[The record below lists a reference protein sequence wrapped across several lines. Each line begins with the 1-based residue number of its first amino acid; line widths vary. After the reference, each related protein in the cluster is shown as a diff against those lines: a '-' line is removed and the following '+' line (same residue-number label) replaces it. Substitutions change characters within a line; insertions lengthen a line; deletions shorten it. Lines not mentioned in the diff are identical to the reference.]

1 MTQPVWKLSVDVE
14 AKTATF
20 KGDMGEAA
28 KTARKSFTDIE
39 HGAAGMAQSTRMSMT
54 DAREGVMLLGEQFGI
69 RLPRALTTFLA
80 ELGPVAGAIDAAF
93 PFIAVAALAGIL
105 IEKLVKLHEA
115 GIKLT
120 EDQIKFGSAAQGAF
134 NDLDKKLLQAGITA
148 DDLSNNHL
156 DALHKKLQLIDM
168 QSMDELSHTFG
179 ILQKA
184 ADALFKDLDSHW
196 YTFGKGSTGAKHA
209 LDAFQTQYESLLAQG
224 KNSEASDLLKGT
236 RDSAVAIL
244 AAQKQMQTGVTSTGN
259 NAADQAAYNRGVAAH
274 GLLIQ
279 ANIGWTHDEVQAQQ
293 TLVDTL
299 NDQVTAQG
307 KIGSLTNLNKSN
319 ATKAEDNGEATKRA
333 AMAREGVASK
343 QHIAEQGLA
352 ADRATADAA
361 LTVQRASIEQR
372 LASDISFAGRE
383 RDIKEAA
390 NKQDIAA
397 LDKSGKEYAQQLKTL
412 QDAALGITA
421 EYNTKVTELKSKASV
436 AENARDMQSME
447 QLEALKIAKEKE
459 GTAARMAVIN
469 SAIAEEQAKGLENT
483 QHYQELLRQRESE
496 AQKEAEVEKRLA
508 LDALDAQVRATQ
520 EAAAEKARASDRTIA
535 ISHGEGGGGAKQ
547 IAIEKQQEAA
557 SYQIKQQALRQM
569 LAMYQQAGQDRVKQ
583 ALETQAQLDQ
593 LTREHQQQQSNFNNE
608 EKNATRQMYAEM
620 ANDASQSL
628 MQVALGHQSLAAT
641 VQQMARQGAQA
652 VISGLLE
659 QMAGQDAAKLSS
671 AELAAANTYA
681 TVSAWPVVGP
691 VLAPILAATAFA
703 GAMAF
708 ESGGVVPGVGKGD
721 VVPAM
726 LTPGEGIV
734 PGGVMDGLRNM
745 ARNGGMA
752 GGNHT
757 TVHVRPTYN
766 ISTIDGD
773 GMKDVLNKH
782 TDQLQQHFET
792 TLRKMNR

>member
-1 MTQPVWKLSVDVE
+1 
-14 AKTATF
+14 
-20 KGDMGEAA
+20 
-28 KTARKSFTDIE
+28 
-39 HGAAGMAQSTRMSMT
+39 
-54 DAREGVMLLGEQFGI
+54 
-69 RLPRALTTFLA
+69 
-80 ELGPVAGAIDAAF
+80 
-93 PFIAVAALAGIL
+93 
-105 IEKLVKLHEA
+105 
-115 GIKLT
+115 
-120 EDQIKFGSAAQGAF
+120 
-134 NDLDKKLLQAGITA
+134 
-148 DDLSNNHL
+148 
-156 DALHKKLQLIDM
+156 
-168 QSMDELSHTFG
+168 
-179 ILQKA
+179 
-184 ADALFKDLDSHW
+184 
-196 YTFGKGSTGAKHA
+196 
-209 LDAFQTQYESLLAQG
+209 
-224 KNSEASDLLKGT
+224 
-236 RDSAVAIL
+236 
-244 AAQKQMQTGVTSTGN
+244 
-259 NAADQAAYNRGVAAH
+259 
-274 GLLIQ
+274 
-279 ANIGWTHDEVQAQQ
+279 
-293 TLVDTL
+293 
-299 NDQVTAQG
+299 
-307 KIGSLTNLNKSN
+307 
-319 ATKAEDNGEATKRA
+319 
-333 AMAREGVASK
+333 
-343 QHIAEQGLA
+343 
-352 ADRATADAA
+352 
-361 LTVQRASIEQR
+361 
-372 LASDISFAGRE
+372 
-383 RDIKEAA
+383 
-390 NKQDIAA
+390 
-397 LDKSGKEYAQQLKTL
+397 
-412 QDAALGITA
+412 
-421 EYNTKVTELKSKASV
+421 
-436 AENARDMQSME
+436 
-447 QLEALKIAKEKE
+447 
-459 GTAARMAVIN
+459 
-469 SAIAEEQAKGLENT
+469 
-483 QHYQELLRQRESE
+483 
-496 AQKEAEVEKRLA
+496 
-508 LDALDAQVRATQ
+508 
-520 EAAAEKARASDRTIA
+520 
-535 ISHGEGGGGAKQ
+535 
-547 IAIEKQQEAA
+547 
-557 SYQIKQQALRQM
+557 